1 MKDSQQMLKRIT
13 KELAGIES
21 EITQLRERICALDTR
36 RKHLKIAQSV
46 LRELQPIVGD
56 ECDVYTGARLVQSA
70 GQTAMPQHF
79 LLSSAARSISLE
91 AVMQMSE
98 TEAREA
104 FASIRWYERNGNP
117 CCPRCSCPDLY
128 TCKAENR
135 WKCKECGY
143 RFSVTS
149 GTIFASRKLAI
160 RDILAAIAIFVNGA
174 KGYSAS
180 QLSRDLD
187 VQYRTAWLLVHKLRE
202 ALC

>member
-1 MKDSQQMLKRIT
+1 MKNNQQLFKRIT

-21 EITQLRERICALDTR
+21 EITQLRERIRALDTR
-36 RKHLKIAQSV
+36 RKHLKITQSV
-46 LRELQPIVGD
+46 LRESQPID
-56 ECDVYTGARLVQSA
+56 CDQRGAHTDA
-70 GQTAMPQHF
+70 PQHF
-79 LLSSAARSISLE
+79 LLASAARTISLE

-104 FASIRWYERNGNP
+104 FAGVRWYERNGNP

-135 WKCKECGY
+135 WKCKGCGY

-149 GTIFASRKLAI
+149 GIVFASRKLAI
-160 RDILAAIAIFVNGA
+160 RDILAAIAIFANGA
-174 KGYSAS
+174 KGYSAL

-187 VQYRTAWLLVHKLRE
+187 VQYRTAWLLAHKLRE